1 MDYTLTLVICLLE
14 LAQVLLLAALV
25 YEMRRL

>member
-1 MDYTLTLVICLLE
+1 MDYTLAQVICLL
-14 LAQVLLLAALV
+14 VLLLAALV